1 MRRIRNF
8 ATNDQKLIQASL
20 ILSREQYLDTTGVR
34 IRALVFNEKIT
45 KRQVFE
51 AMRHFGYRW
60 DGVTWRVHYPE
71 WMIAFQRGDL

>member
-1 MRRIRNF
+1 MRRK
-8 ATNDQKLIQASL
+8 TNYVTADRKLIQASL

-34 IRALVFNEKIT
+34 VRALVFNEKLT

-60 DGVTWRVHYPE
+60 DGDIWRVHYPE
-71 WMIAFQRGDL
+71 WMLAFQQGDL

>member
-8 ATNDQKLIQASL
+8 ATDDQKLIQASL

-34 IRALVFNEKIT
+34 IRTLVFNERIT

-60 DGVTWRVHYPE
+60 DGAIWRVHYPE
-71 WMIAFQRGDL
+71 WMLEFQRGDL

>member
-8 ATNDQKLIQASL
+8 ATIDQKLIQASL
-20 ILSREQYLDTTGVR
+20 ILSCEQHLDTTGAR

-71 WMIAFQRGDL
+71 WMLAFLRGDL